1 MEPAA
6 MGKPVVFGPTIH
18 NSYEAMLLRERGAAI
33 LVKDAQE
40 MADAFEQLLTNPDN
54 ASERG
59 RIAEQV
65 ILENLG
71 ASEKTLA
78 VVRQGIKVKPEAE
91 AFPLNKWD

>member
-1 MEPAA
+1 

-18 NSYEAMLLRERGAAI
+18 NSYEAMLLQERGAAI

-40 MADAFEQLLTNPDN
+40 MSDAFEQLLTNHNN

-65 ILENLG
+65 IVENLG

-78 VVRQGIKVKPEAE
+78 IVRQVCN
-91 AFPLNKWD
+91 L

>member
-1 MEPAA
+1 
-6 MGKPVVFGPTIH
+6 
-18 NSYEAMLLRERGAAI
+18 MLLRERGAAI